1 MPPFARHLALAGP
14 VVALLFAAL
23 PSRGAATNDY
33 AAVEA
38 IFAKHCLDCH
48 AAQDP
53 EGKLVL
59 ESFETLMKGGE
70 SGPSVLPGKGADS
83 LLVKAVVTGVE
94 HDGKKKLMPP
104 GKRAKL
110 TPEEIAVLKDWIDAG
125 AHAPAT
131 NGKPVVRELVLP
143 KIAPTV
149 PPRRSIQAMAFS
161 PALKLIAVARYGE
174 VELLSSE
181 TRQVVRTL
189 TGLKGQVNALAFSA
203 DGKRLAAA
211 AGEPALFGQATLWN
225 VDDGKLVR
233 TFQGHGD
240 ALYAVAVSP
249 DGKTLATGSYDQKIK
264 LWNLESG
271 EVLHTLSAH
280 NGAIFGLAFRP
291 DGKILASAS
300 GDRTVKL
307 WTVATGKRVETLNQ
321 PLKEQYTVAWSK
333 DGKRLAAAG
342 FDNRIRVW
350 SVSDSAAETT
360 NPLLISKFAHEGA
373 VLCVRFS
380 PDGKS
385 LVSSADDRTVKM
397 WDAAEL
403 AEKLALEAQPD
414 VAPAL
419 AFLGDGKTFIVGR
432 LDGSVE
438 FYDGEKGKRVP
449 PAAPGLSGI
458 GPRGLQRG
466 TSGKFRLEGTN
477 LVSITNVIS
486 TNAKVSAEL
495 LGGRDGSTAEIKLT
509 VAADAPRGPV
519 ELSVFGPGG
528 ESGKVKLFV
537 DDLPQVFEPATNA
550 AALPVSFWGVLDQ
563 PGHSD
568 EFSFEAK
575 AGQTLVLDLAV
586 RSVGSKLTNGSLTLL
601 DERGAALASDNGF
614 DGGDRFVAWRVMG
627 DGRYTARV
635 GDQMLGATKNHFYR
649 LSVGEL
655 PMVTGVF
662 PLSATTNVEAEL
674 TLAGFNLPASTK
686 VRLKTGSAGE
696 MDVPLDM
703 EKFRTRRAFKLLV
716 AEGPQLVEREPND
729 APAEATP
736 MQVPGAVNGRI
747 DRPGEADLFRFEAE
761 AGRLLIIET
770 DAARRGSPVD
780 TKVEVLHPDGVPVKR
795 LLLQAVRN
803 TANNFRPF
811 NSDANNARLDNWEEM
826 ELNEFLYM
834 NGDVMRLFRMPQGP
848 DSDMLLTT
856 SAGKRRAYFD
866 TTATGHALDEAGFIV
881 QPQPTGAK
889 LVPSGLPLFALNF
902 ENDDDGER
910 RLGSD
915 SQIHF
920 TAPTNGP
927 YLARVTDTRGHGGD
941 RFAYRL
947 VVREAKPD
955 FSVTLSGANPT
966 VSPGSGQ
973 SFTLNAERLDG
984 FDEDIRVEVS
994 GLPAGFSVSS
1004 PIVIQ
1009 AGQVEAK
1016 GIIFAAMDAPKPEGT
1031 NAMAT
1036 HLIATA
1042 TVKGK
1047 PVTKDVNSL
1056 GTIKLGGKPKV
1067 YVSLQPWNE
1076 SATNH
1081 FDPALPVEP
1090 MELLIAPGETIP
1102 AWLKIHREGHAD
1114 LVTFFAENLP
1124 HGVIVADIGLN
1135 GVLIP
1140 KGESERQI
1148 FFNAARW
1155 VPEQDRLFYLI
1166 EQQAGRQT
1174 SRPVLLKVRKTM
1186 PGQAASAR

>member
-1 MPPFARHLALAGP
+1 MHPFARHLALAGP
-14 VVALLFAAL
+14 VVAILFAAL

-33 AAVEA
+33 AAVGA

-59 ESFETLMKGGE
+59 ESFEALMKGGE

-94 HDGKKKLMPP
+94 HDGKRKLMPP

-110 TPEEIAVLKDWIDAG
+110 TAEEIAVLQAWIDQG
-125 AHAPAT
+125 ARPPAKT
-131 NGKPVVRELVLP
+131 DQPIVRELVLP
-143 KIAPTV
+143 KIPPTV

-161 PALKLIAVARYGE
+161 PALKLIAVARYSE

-181 TRQVVRTL
+181 TRQVTRTL
-189 TGLKGQVNALAFSA
+189 SGLKGQVSALAFSS
-203 DGKRLAAA
+203 DGKLLAAA
-211 AGEPALFGQATLWN
+211 AGEPARFGQATLWN
-225 VDDGKLVR
+225 AEDGKLIR
-233 TFQGHGD
+233 AFEGHAD
-240 ALYAVAVSP
+240 ALYAVAISP
-249 DGKTLATGSYDQKIK
+249 DGSTLATGSYDQKVK
-264 LWNLESG
+264 LWNLKTG
-271 EVLHTLSAH
+271 ELRQTLSAH
-280 NGAIFGLAFRP
+280 HGAIYGLAFRP

-307 WTVATGKRVETLNQ
+307 WAVATGKRVETLNQ

-350 SVSDSAAETT
+350 SVSESAAETT

-373 VLCVRFS
+373 ILCVRFS

-385 LVSSADDRTVKM
+385 LVSSADDRSVKG

-403 AEKLALEAQPD
+403 AEKSVLEAQPD

-419 AFLGDGKTFIVGR
+419 AFLGEGKKFVVGR

-438 FYDGEKGKRVP
+438 FYDGETGKPVP
-449 PAAPGLSGI
+449 PAAPGLSGLE
-458 GPRGLQRG
+458 PRGLQRG
-466 TSGKFRLEGTN
+466 TLAKFRLTGTN
-477 LVSITNVIS
+477 LASITRIVS
-486 TNAKVSAEL
+486 SSAKLSAEL
-495 LGGRDGSTAEIKLT
+495 EPERDGSSAQVKLT
-509 VAADAPRGPV
+509 AASDAPRGSV
-519 ELSVFGPGG
+519 DLSVVGPGG
-528 ESGKVKLFV
+528 ESGKVKVFV
-537 DDLPQVFEPATNA
+537 DDLPQVFPLVTNTA
-550 AALPVSFWGVLDQ
+550 VLPVSFWGVLDE
-563 PGHSD
+563 PGRSD
-568 EFSFEAK
+568 EFTFEAK

-601 DERGAALASDNGF
+601 DERGVAIASDNGF
-614 DGGDRFVAWRVMG
+614 DGGDRFVAWRVAV
-627 DGRYTARV
+627 DGRYQARI

-662 PLSATTNVEAEL
+662 PLSATTNAEAEL
-674 TLAGFNLPASTK
+674 TLAGFNLPAVAK
-686 VRLKTGSAGE
+686 VRLKTGGAGE
-696 MDVPLDM
+696 MDVPLDL
-703 EKFRTRRAFKLLV
+703 EKFRARRAFKLLV
-716 AEGPQLVEREPND
+716 AEGVQSTEREPND
-729 APAEATP
+729 TPGEATS
-736 MQVPGAVNGRI
+736 MQVPGAMNGRI
-747 DRPGEADLFRFEAE
+747 DRPGEADLFRFEAQ

-770 DAARRGSPVD
+770 DAARRGSTVD
-780 TKVEVLHPDGVPVKR
+780 TKVEVLHPDGTPVKR
-795 LLLQAVRN
+795 VLLQAVRN

-811 NSDANNARLDNWEEM
+811 SSDANNARLDNYEEM

-834 NGDVMRLFRMPQGP
+834 NGDVMQLLRMPQGP
-848 DSDMLLTT
+848 DSDMLFFT

-881 QPQPTGAK
+881 QPQPVDAK
-889 LVPSGLPLFALNF
+889 LVPSGLPVFALNF

-910 RLGSD
+910 RLGID
-915 SQIHF
+915 SRIHF
-920 TAPTNGP
+920 TAPTNGA
-927 YLARVTDTRGHGGD
+927 YLARVTDTRGQGGD

-947 VVREAKPD
+947 VVREARPD

-966 VSPGSGQ
+966 VSPVSGQ
-973 SFTLNAERLDG
+973 SFTVTAERFDDFDG
-984 FDEDIRVEVS
+984 DIRVEIR
-994 GLPAGFSVSS
+994 GLPTGFSVST

-1009 AGQVEAK
+1009 GGQTEAK
-1016 GIIFAAMDAPKPEGT
+1016 GTIFAAMDAPQPDGT

-1036 HLIATA
+1036 RITATA
-1042 TVKGK
+1042 TIHEKA
-1047 PVTKDVNSL
+1047 VTKDVNSL
-1056 GTIKLGGKPKV
+1056 GPIKLGAKPKL

-1081 FDPALPVEP
+1081 YDPAEVPPPL
-1090 MELLIAPGETIP
+1090 ELLIAPGETIP
-1102 AWLKIHREGHAD
+1102 AWLKIHRAGHKD

-1148 FFNAARW
+1148 FFNAAKW
-1155 VPEQDRLFYLI
+1155 VPDQDRLFYMI